1 MGMNNELMTN
11 EERANSD
18 KLDSYF
24 NDKIE
29 VHITLKRKIKDKN
42 VWLNGQVTSRA
53 SERVWV
59 IQERELGEIR
69 LAISEIVNDG
79 VEERR

>member
-1 MGMNNELMTN
+1 MNNDLMTD

-24 NDKIE
+24 KDNIE
-29 VHITLKRKIKDKN
+29 IHVTLKRKIKDKN
-42 VWLNGQVTSRA
+42 AWLNGRITSKA
-53 SERVWV
+53 SDRVWI

-79 VEERR
+79 IEMAR